1 MVLSTLID
9 AIAQILSMIINIYV
23 WIVIIS
29 AFVSWFRVD
38 PYNPIVQILYKLTE
52 PVYGTIRKFVPTTI
66 SNVDIAPIIVILVLK
81 FIDLFLVRL
90 LFQLSSS
97 F

>member
-52 PVYGTIRKFVPTTI
+52 PVYATLRRFVPTTI